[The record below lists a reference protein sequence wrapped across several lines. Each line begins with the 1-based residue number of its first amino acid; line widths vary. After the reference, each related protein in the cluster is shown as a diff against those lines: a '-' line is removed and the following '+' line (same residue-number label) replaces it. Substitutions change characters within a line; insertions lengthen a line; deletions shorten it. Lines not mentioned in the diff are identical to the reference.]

1 MQDVDLAAIIAGLEA
16 TGLSRP
22 EIASQAKL
30 SRNTV
35 HRAAVGDIR
44 QPSFATVQ
52 RLVNIFDRRVRPLER
67 K

>member
-1 MQDVDLAAIIAGLEA
+1 MHDVDLAAIIAGLEA

-22 EIASQAKL
+22 EIAVQARL

-35 HRAAVGDIR
+35 HRAAVGEIR
-44 QPSFATVQ
+44 QPSYSTVM
-52 RLVNIFDRRVRPLER
+52 RLTNIFERRVRHLER

>member
-22 EIASQAKL
+22 EIAVQAKL

-44 QPSFATVQ
+44 QPSFSTVQ
-52 RLVNIFDRRVRPLER
+52 RLMNIFDRRVRPLER